1 MNIYVKTP
9 PASTVLGYERKDEKA
24 NEKTGSNL
32 FPKITVHGHP
42 EQIIFNCSLSVFM
55 LKFPLGLPVSL
66 HT

>member
-9 PASTVLGYERKDEKA
+9 PASTVLGYERKDGKV

-42 EQIIFNCSLSVFM
+42 E
-55 LKFPLGLPVSL
+55 
-66 HT
+66 